1 MEPSTCNAIA
11 PPGAEI
17 EPAANWPAL
26 LAVAVFSAALFQGYW
41 LAERLLRN
49 YPSATLPALGAVLA
63 ACIAA
68 SGIGYGGAPRA
79 LCTLMRGLAI
89 SCGLYSILLYPSVPA
104 VAHDFN
110 GWSQFMLSAAWLSAG
125 MAALLAMRRPAW
137 LLYCGFY
144 AYWVKHAAGY
154 ITGFPYETLLDVY
167 PLIQLPAYLAVSLL
181 ALELAKRAW
190 PAGRKH
196 LAGAAPYL
204 TILFIAIA
212 MQAANYFY
220 SSLAK
225 GGLDGG
231 VLDWVLNNEN
241 RNIYHIALHNKQLL
255 WGDWTALT
263 SAVSGLLQLVGR
275 PFAVGVFL
283 IQLSAILVFA
293 NRRLLLVLF
302 TLFDL
307 MHLGIFVLAGANF
320 WTWFMVNLS
329 IIAAASQLPRSAFN
343 WRTGAAGALAIALSP
358 LFAHVAR
365 LGWYDSLAVNEAY
378 FEVVTKDGGTAR
390 VPSTAFGFYSYPIA
404 HMSFGL
410 PPGNYLPT
418 ATNGGTLSS
427 AVRRLSYR
435 CDFSSAAPAAGAG
448 WNGAA
453 LSAFIRGYHR
463 QVIGK
468 AGPDG
473 RWSRQLYP
481 HHFWSAPSVE
491 QAFTGV
497 DMRGVDAYR
506 LVVESVCLDP
516 DSGALKR
523 KVYHN
528 EYRIDLAG

>member
-1 MEPSTCNAIA
+1 MEPSTCSAIA

-41 LAERLLRN
+41 LAERLLRS

-68 SGIGYGGAPRA
+68 SGIDYGAAPRP
-79 LCTLMRGLAI
+79 LRTLMSGLAI

-110 GWSQFMLSAAWLSAG
+110 GWSQFMLAAAWLSAG
-125 MAALLAMRRPAW
+125 MAALLALRRPAW

-190 PAGRKH
+190 PAGRRH
-196 LAGAAPYL
+196 LAGTAPYW

-225 GGLDGG
+225 SGLDGG
-231 VLDWVLNNEN
+231 VLDWVLHNEN
-241 RNIYHIALHNKQLL
+241 RNIYHVALHNKQLL

-263 SAVSGLLQLVGR
+263 SAVSGLLQVVGR

-307 MHLGIFVLAGANF
+307 MHLGIFILVGANF

-378 FEVVTKDGGTAR
+378 FEVLQKDGGAAR

-410 PPGNYLPT
+410 PPGKYLPT

-427 AVRRLSYR
+427 AVLHQSYR
-435 CDFSSAAPAAGAG
+435 CDFSSSAPAANTA

-453 LSAFIRGYHR
+453 LSAFIRGFHR
-463 QVIGK
+463 QVLAK
-468 AGPDG
+468 AGPEG
-473 RWSRQLYP
+473 HWSNRLYP

-491 QAFTGV
+491 KAFAGV
-497 DMRGVDAYR
+497 DMRRVDAYR

-523 KVYHN
+523 KVYRN